1 MINLEISC
9 TRSFVTMVAYING
22 QLLVWVAADSL
33 GLLELLVDDQEAVEA
48 EVERVYGVAKNS
60 GAHPL

>member
-1 MINLEISC
+1 
-9 TRSFVTMVAYING
+9 MVAYING